1 MPKRASK
8 LVLKSF
14 RGATTETQFDFD
26 DSKPVTLIYGENG
39 CGKTTIVDGLDFVCN
54 GKMGSLEDRSITTNK
69 WDCLASKA
77 SKPSDVHVSIE
88 FDKTTFTA
96 RLGKKAADLCSTA
109 GRPVAHI
116 LRKTQILRIIDAQ
129 PAKRYEA
136 IQALVEIPELE
147 SCENSLREA
156 HKQSNKNLEES
167 VRAATQAEN
176 TLQTIWHDEGEP
188 NGDFLTWAEN
198 LTKSDVASKRTQV
211 KQIDDILTPFQD
223 CQREVNSLS
232 ENAKTAEERAKENET
247 DIASLRKA
255 ETTVSA
261 EGATLVKLLQE
272 ATAFLTKSPQ
282 ADSCPV
288 CESEIDRDQLL
299 KKLAERMKQLE
310 QITLLVKQKEESAK
324 KLSNAQAILEDTR
337 RKLVASA
344 EKLYA
349 AVSGSALPEISS
361 LKLNSNDYK
370 LLSKTER
377 EPSVTNQDICEVAKS
392 LISSVLEATAKLASN
407 KTILTKSIDQFNAV
421 NANLN
426 ALKEKKSSAASL
438 TNTVKSLKDMLAIF
452 EQHRKEHVNQ
462 RLETISDTV
471 EELFQELHPGEELGK
486 AKFYL
491 NANKKGSL
499 EFHGQFLDDEEAQL
513 QAYYSDSHLD
523 TLGICVFLALAECYG
538 HDNMVIVLDD
548 VISSVDQLHT
558 DRFMEVMHK
567 YATKFKQ
574 LIMTTHFRPLKDRYL
589 YARGP
594 AANVQ
599 IIELLPW
606 TKQRGIVH
614 TKTKVKA
621 ERLEELLK
629 VSPLDRESAAS
640 QAGILLESLLD
651 FITLQYQCKMPRS
664 SDPSYTLARLIQG
677 IEKKLAEALK
687 TTQSNGT
694 ATVTEL
700 KAILDSISGLNWI
713 RNQVGCHFSL
723 KGMSITD
730 REVQEFAEL
739 TVKLSKALICTH
751 CGELPRK
758 SKSGSDWE
766 CTCGKMHLAP
776 LVIPGMSPSVG

>member
-1 MPKRASK
+1 MPKRVSK

-39 CGKTTIVDGLDFVCN
+39 CGKTTVVDGLDFVCN
-54 GKMGSLEDRSITTNK
+54 GKIGSLDDRSISTNK

-77 SKPSDVHVSIE
+77 SKPADVYVSVD
-88 FDKTTFTA
+88 FDKKTFSA
-96 RLGKKAADLCSTA
+96 KLGKKAADLCSTA
-109 GRPVAHI
+109 GRPIAHI

-129 PAKRYEA
+129 PAERYKA
-136 IQALVEIPELE
+136 IRELVEIPELV

-156 HKQSNKNLEES
+156 SKQSAKNLEES
-167 VRAATQAEN
+167 VRAATQAEG
-176 TLQTIWHDEGEP
+176 TLQTIWQAEGEP
-188 NGDFLTWAEN
+188 NGDFLTWAET
-198 LTKSDVASKRTQV
+198 LTKSDVASKRTEL
-211 KQIDDILTPFQD
+211 KEIDNILTPFQD
-223 CQREVNSLS
+223 CEREAKALA
-232 ENAKTAEERAKENET
+232 ENVKTAEEKAKENEA
-247 DIASLRKA
+247 DIDSLKAA

-261 EGATLVKLLQE
+261 EGATLVKLLEE
-272 ATAFLTKSPQ
+272 ANAFLTKFPQ

-288 CESEIDRDQLL
+288 CESEVDRTKLL
-299 KKLAERMKQLE
+299 TRLAERLQQLE
-310 QITLLVKQKEESAK
+310 QITTLVKQKEESAK
-324 KLSNAQAILEDTR
+324 KLSNAVAVVEETR
-337 RKLVASA
+337 RKLVASS
-344 EKLYA
+344 EKLYDSVIA
-349 AVSGSALPEISS
+349 STLSEILS
-361 LKLNSNDYK
+361 LKLQPGDYK
-370 LLSKTER
+370 LLSKTQR
-377 EPSVTNQDICEVAKS
+377 QPSTTNQDICQVAES
-392 LISSVLEATAKLASN
+392 LMSSLAALATKLVTSKAV
-407 KTILTKSIDQFNAV
+407 LTKAIDQYNAV

-426 ALKEKKSSAASL
+426 TLREKKSSAASL
-438 TNTVKSLKDMLAIF
+438 SKTAKSLKDMLATF
-452 EQHRKEHVNQ
+452 EQHRKNHVNE
-462 RLETISDTV
+462 RLEGISDTV

-491 NANKKGSL
+491 SATKSGSL
-499 EFHGQFLDDEEAQL
+499 EFHGQFLGDEEAQL

-523 TLGICVFLALAECYG
+523 TLGICVFLALAECYS

-567 YATKFKQ
+567 YATKFKH

-589 YARGP
+589 YARGQ

-621 ERLEELLK
+621 ERLEDLLK

-694 ATVTEL
+694 DTVTEL
-700 KAILDSISGLNWI
+700 KQIIDSISGLNWI

-723 KGMSITD
+723 KGMSISD

-739 TVKLSKALICTH
+739 TVKLSKALICAH

-766 CTCGKMHLAP
+766 CTCGKTHLAP